1 MPTYEYICPTCQAN
15 LAVVRNISDQDPG
28 YVCDNCKIQLIRAYS
43 PVEVS
48 FKGSGFYSKD
58 K

>member
-1 MPTYEYICPTCQAN
+1 MPTYEYICKACDHSMTE
-15 LAVVRNISDQDPG
+15 VRSIHAPSPEHMCEKCG
-28 YVCDNCKIQLIRAYS
+28 YRMVQVIGGIGVQ
-43 PVEVS
+43 

>member
-1 MPTYEYICPTCQAN
+1 MPTYEYICRECETTLVEKRSIHDPTPTHICEKC
-15 LAVVRNISDQDPG
+15 G
-28 YVCDNCKIQLIRAYS
+28 YKMNQVIGGLGIQ
-43 PVEVS
+43 